1 MKRDDTPKQ
10 VVVSNNRD
18 QDLVDLSGKLD
29 VKEIKGS
36 YDSIIKEKTDL
47 IQKPPQDKRELAQ
60 EESKV

>member
-1 MKRDDTPKQ
+1 M
-10 VVVSNNRD
+10 SNNRD

-47 IQKPPQDKRELAQ
+47 ILKPPQDKRELAQ